1 MLTLIRLQNPKF
13 LCEFGAGKE
22 LWEAVWRDRSLSQTQ
37 VLLHGRGCKSSTP
50 LDGNQS
56 WAKTSSGHGWDGGK
70 MIDWNRFPSDLS
82 HPEWFATSS
91 PIDEKTTRCTK
102 RVLLSKVWGYTGITG
117 IFIFYFSDWK
127 HLILGPL
134 PHNTARAGTSSSAKH
149 VILLHLF

>member
-13 LCEFGAGKE
+13 LHEFGAGKE
-22 LWEAVWRDRSLSQTQ
+22 LWVWRDRSLRQTQ

-70 MIDWNRFPSDLS
+70 WLIGTDFQVIYLIQNDLP
-82 HPEWFATSS
+82 HPLQLMK
-91 PIDEKTTRCTK
+91 KTTRCTK

-134 PHNTARAGTSSSAKH
+134 PHNTARAGTRSSAKH